1 MAAGYPVPR
10 WKRHRGRGTVNA
22 SYNRAP
28 VDKTAHDGDV
38 DKYAPG
44 YTCDLSKR
52 TQLYGMVSY
61 TDSDNSF
68 VGSIYNNNG
77 AKRESVTGV
86 QFGITHSF
94 CFCGV

>member
-1 MAAGYPVPR
+1 MRRTIG
-10 WKRHRGRGTVNA
+10 A
-22 SYNRAP
+22 S

-38 DKYAPG
+38 NKYALG
-44 YTCDLSKR
+44 YTYDLSKR

-77 AKRESVTGV
+77 AERESVTGV
-86 QFGITHSF
+86 QVGITHSF
-94 CFCGV
+94 